1 MNITFEE
8 AKTIRSGIEKLKE
21 TCLNANKQVDLDAYK
36 ALQILDKAEAKQRE
50 KNARTIKYI
59 QDKRKADKSYAR
71 PKNKPIVVTRKTPC
85 DDDCI
90 KCETMRICPI
100 AWKKAEKGEL

>member
-8 AKTIRSGIEKLKE
+8 ANKIRQAIEKLKT
-21 TCLNANKQVDLDAYK
+21 TCYEANLPVDLDAYK
-36 ALQILDKAEAKQRE
+36 ALVILEEAEKKQRE

-71 PKNKPIVVTRKTPC
+71 PKNNQ
-85 DDDCI
+85 
-90 KCETMRICPI
+90 
-100 AWKKAEKGEL
+100 

>member
-8 AKTIRSGIEKLKE
+8 ANKIR
-21 TCLNANKQVDLDAYK
+21 Q
-36 ALQILDKAEAKQRE
+36 ALQPDAKQNERYEAIGILDRAETKQRE
-50 KNARTIKYI
+50 KNAKTIKYI
-59 QDKRKADKSYAR
+59 QDKRKADKNYAR

-85 DDDCI
+85 DNDCI

>member
-8 AKTIRSGIEKLKE
+8 ANLIR
-21 TCLNANKQVDLDAYK
+21 Q
-36 ALQILDKAEAKQRE
+36 ALQPGAKQNERYEAIGILDHAEQKQRE

-71 PKNKPIVVTRKTPC
+71 PKKKPIVVTRKSPC

-90 KCETMRICPI
+90 KCETMRICPV